1 MVFLSFFPI
10 SKCFLFPRSVR
21 CKAKTVIYVIKIL
34 KWCHKWTFLSSRSA
48 GQKHKTR
55 SIQKISR
62 CRNVNRIF
70 SRLCNLFEL
79 SFWDMLI
86 SVSEHEGVLIFWS
99 LFFCLLWCYI
109 LTIYVSVLLSILNL
123 LHKPSDKII
132 HTSRG
137 LTWPCPPPRGDTA
150 SYWLCRLHSV
160 QPSSL
165 TRLGCAASAAHEKF
179 IQA

>member
-1 MVFLSFFPI
+1 MNI
-10 SKCFLFPRSVR
+10 SVITFCGT
-21 CKAKTVIYVIKIL
+21 KTQN
-34 KWCHKWTFLSSRSA
+34 TF
-48 GQKHKTR
+48 
-55 SIQKISR
+55 QKISR

-99 LFFCLLWCYI
+99 RFIFSRNSVFPSCLRWNFFFFCLLWCYI